1 MQKYV
6 LSLVSAWIILVSG
19 VILPGNSQ
27 AQSDSLSFIHLTDI
41 HLIFNIDLYQ
51 QQLADNRR
59 HYSQGVEPFRNMLH
73 SVRQRASDDFIA
85 ITGDLIDYFEAE
97 TPDGGM
103 YDFQV
108 EQFTRIVR
116 EMPFPVYLTLGNH
129 DITSYTWD
137 NDARKTSQFISGKAR
152 AAWIKNAACFANG
165 TYYSQLMEVGATRY
179 RLIFLDNSFNS
190 FAVDDNVTVPY
201 IDKIQLA
208 WLRHQIGL
216 SEDDVEIVLMHLPM
230 PAGKDQPE
238 PDNEIYKVLSE
249 STSVKLILSGHRHQN
264 VIDRFGMHGTQGI
277 YQVQTGA
284 FAQDTSN
291 WRRITLCEDKIK
303 VSFKGK
309 DESELTIPVK
319 LDQ

>member
-1 MQKYV
+1 MHKYIR
-6 LSLVSAWIILVSG
+6 SLLPAW
-19 VILPGNSQ
+19 VILIMGMFLPVHAL
-27 AQSDSLSFIHLTDI
+27 AQSDSLSFIHLTDV

-59 HYSQGVEPFRNMLH
+59 HYSQGIEPFRNILN
-73 SVRQRASDDFIA
+73 SVPQRTNQGFIA
-85 ITGDLIDYFEAE
+85 VTGDLIDYFEGE

-108 EQFTRIVR
+108 EQFTRMVR

-137 NDARKTSQFISGKAR
+137 NDARKTSQFIAGKAR
-152 AAWIKNAACFANG
+152 AAWIKNASCFSNG
-165 TYYSQLMEVGATRY
+165 TYYSKLVNAGSATY
-179 RLIFLDNSFNS
+179 RLIFLDNSYYAF
-190 FAVDDNVTVPY
+190 DKEDHVTIPY
-201 IDKIQLA
+201 LDKIQLD
-208 WLRHQIGL
+208 WLENQIEL
-216 SEDDVEIVLMHLPM
+216 SADDVEIVLMHLPM
-230 PAGKDQPE
+230 SAGKDQPE
-238 PDNEIYKVLSE
+238 PDNEIYKVLSD
-249 STSVKLILSGHRHQN
+249 SPSVKLILAGHKHQN
-264 VIDRFGMHGTQGI
+264 VIDRFGKEGLPGI

-291 WRRITLCEDKIK
+291 WRRITLCEDKIM

-309 DESELTIPVK
+309 DEPELTIPVK

>member
-1 MQKYV
+1 MQKYL
-6 LSLVSAWIILVSG
+6 LSLFSACIILVSG
-19 VILPGNSQ
+19 VVLPGTSL
-27 AQSDSLSFIHLTDI
+27 AQSDSRSFIHLTDI

-59 HYSQGVEPFRNMLH
+59 HYSQGVEPFRNMLN
-73 SVRQRASDDFIA
+73 SVPQRTNQGFIA
-85 ITGDLIDYFEAE
+85 VTGDLIDYYEAE

-108 EQFTRIVR
+108 EQFTRILR

-137 NDARKTSQFISGKAR
+137 KDARKTSQFIAGKAR
-152 AAWIKNAACFANG
+152 ATWIKNAACFANG
-165 TYYSQLMEVGATRY
+165 TYYSQLVNVGATTY
-179 RLIFLDNSFNS
+179 RLIFLDNSFNT
-190 FAVDDNVTVPY
+190 FGPGVNVTIPY
-201 IDKIQLA
+201 LDKIQLA

-230 PAGKDQPE
+230 SAAKDQPE
-238 PDNEIYKVLSE
+238 PANDIYSVLSE
-249 STSVKLILSGHRHQN
+249 SKSVKLILSGHRHQN
-264 VIDRFGMHGTQGI
+264 VIDRFGREGSPGI

-291 WRRITLCEDKIK
+291 WRRITLTEDKIS
-303 VSFKGK
+303 VSVTGK
-309 DESELTIPVK
+309 DDYELSIPVR
-319 LDQ
+319 LEQ